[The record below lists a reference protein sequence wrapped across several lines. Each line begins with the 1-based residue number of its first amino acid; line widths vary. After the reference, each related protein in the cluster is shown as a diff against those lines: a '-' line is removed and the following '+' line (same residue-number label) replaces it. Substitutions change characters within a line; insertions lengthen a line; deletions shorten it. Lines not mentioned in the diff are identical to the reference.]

1 MKVLVMNG
9 SPRKERGATGG
20 LLKHFIKGMEEAG
33 AEVDLLYSKGLEL
46 GDCRGCFNCWSTT
59 PGKCIQDDEMA
70 TILPRIADADL
81 VVLATPVYVDGMTGS
96 LKTLLDRTLPNLHGA
111 FELREDHCRHALR
124 EGVKAGK
131 IALVSVS
138 GFTEM
143 DNFDPLIA
151 HVKAI
156 SKNMNRE
163 YVGALLRPYAWIIEP
178 ALKQGAPLNDIL
190 DATKQA
196 GYQLISKG
204 KMDEETLSIVAREII
219 PRSQVIELMRQNY
232 GEK

>member
-1 MKVLVMNG
+1 
-9 SPRKERGATGG
+9 
-20 LLKHFIKGMEEAG
+20 
-33 AEVDLLYSKGLEL
+33 
-46 GDCRGCFNCWSTT
+46 
-59 PGKCIQDDEMA
+59 MA

-204 KMDEETLSIVAREII
+204 KMDEETLAIVAREII

>member
-1 MKVLVMNG
+1 
-9 SPRKERGATGG
+9 
-20 LLKHFIKGMEEAG
+20 MEEAG

-204 KMDEETLSIVAREII
+204 KMDEETLAIVAREII